1 MRRETVTAKWWLSF
15 LLAATLAAPAAAFAR
30 PPQRDFLTQTEA
42 DKIRDAE
49 SANERIKLF
58 LDFAGDRLFRFKREL
73 KLQGRGPRWADFLN
87 DLLDSFSSCVDAATN
102 RISDAI
108 SQGED
113 VRAGI
118 DDVKK
123 RVPGFLADLEKIKKE
138 GVDLK
143 LYQDTLND
151 TIDDMH
157 EDIKSAEKAE
167 KQLQTNPPKPKP
179 HGGDRR

>member
-1 MRRETVTAKWWLSF
+1 VPAKWWLSF
-15 LLAATLAAPAAAFAR
+15 LLAAMLAAPAAALAR

-58 LDFAGDRLFRFKREL
+58 LDFAADRLFRFKREL
-73 KLQGRGPRWADFLN
+73 QMKGAGPRWSDFLN
-87 DLLDSFSSCVDAATN
+87 DLLDSFSSCVDSASD
-102 RISDAI
+102 RIHDAI
-108 SQGED
+108 SHGED

-118 DDVKK
+118 KDVKK
-123 RVPGFLADLEKIKKE
+123 RVPEFVDDLEKIKKQ

-151 TIDDMH
+151 TIDDLH
-157 EDIKSAEKAE
+157 DVVKSADKAE
-167 KQLQTNPPKPKP
+167 KQLQMNPPKPKSQ
-179 HGGDRR
+179 GGAGR

>member
-1 MRRETVTAKWWLSF
+1 MPAKWWLAF
-15 LLAATLAAPAAAFAR
+15 LLAATLAAPAALAR

-73 KLQGRGPRWADFLN
+73 QMKGEGPHWADFLN
-87 DLLDSFSSCVDAATN
+87 DLLDSFSSCVDSASD
-102 RISDAI
+102 RINDAI
-108 SQGED
+108 SHGED
-113 VRAGI
+113 VQAGI
-118 DDVKK
+118 KDVKT
-123 RVPGFLADLEKIKKE
+123 RVPQFTDDLEKIKKQ

-151 TIDDMH
+151 TIDDLH
-157 EDIKSAEKAE
+157 YVIKNADKAE
-167 KQLQTNPPKPKP
+167 KQLQTNPPKQKP
-179 HGGDRR
+179 HGGAWR